1 MPETSDAGPQLA
13 PAQLAVCLTAPGD
26 WLSAEAV
33 AGRVGGDHR
42 RPPADL
48 IALTRA
54 ALTRAAFSRAG
65 GHADGLDGALSTAR
79 TLAATLPAAR
89 PATQAAPGNGTR

>member
-1 MPETSDAGPQLA
+1 MPETSDAGRQLA
-13 PAQLAVCLTAPGD
+13 PAQLTVCLTALGD

-54 ALTRAAFSRAG
+54 AFSRAG
-65 GHADGLDGALSTAR
+65 GHADGLAGALSTAR
-79 TLAATLPAAR
+79 TLAATLHAAR